1 MNEVALITVTYKGK
15 ELTKLAFID
24 KDTGESFV
32 RTVTSL
38 LTEQA
43 KKDFSFTYFATLTV
57 YTPESILGECAE
69 FAAGKIKPTN
79 TVLNMI
85 NIIDAAEQN

>member
-1 MNEVALITVTYKGK
+1 MYLKELHQVTYKGK

-32 RTVTSL
+32 RTVTAL

-43 KKDFSFTYFATLTV
+43 EKDFSFKGETLTV
-57 YTPESILGECAE
+57 YTPESILGECTE